1 MMKQITADLKRLV
14 KADPGKHQSV
24 MIAAINQ
31 DVDVNFQYNG
41 DGMYRCLLR
50 DPNTHKAIKM
60 TPWVN
65 SVTLLER
72 SCAAEGLELADQRL
86 DLSTPH
92 PGRKGRKPIFLYVD
106 GDDYGVDVVDLALA
120 GNKTV
125 DAMKR
130 ELERHFAPAQVQ
142 FKVEVR

>member
-24 MIAAINQ
+24 IIAAVNQ
-31 DVDVNFQYNG
+31 NVDVNFQYNG
-41 DGMYRCLLR
+41 EGMYRCLLR
-50 DPNTHKAIKM
+50 DPNTHKSIKM

-72 SCAAEGLELADQRL
+72 SCAAEGIELANQRS
-86 DLSTPH
+86 DFGH
-92 PGRKGRKPIFLYVD
+92 KGRKSIFLYVD
-106 GDDYGVDVVDLALA
+106 GDDYGMDVVDLALVN
-120 GNKTV
+120 NKTV
-125 DAMKR
+125 DAVKR

-142 FKVEVR
+142 FKIEVR

>member
-24 MIAAINQ
+24 MIAAVNQ
-31 DVDVNFQYNG
+31 NVDVNFQYNG

-86 DLSTPH
+86 
-92 PGRKGRKPIFLYVD
+92 PGRKGRKSIFLYVD

-125 DAMKR
+125 DDVKC